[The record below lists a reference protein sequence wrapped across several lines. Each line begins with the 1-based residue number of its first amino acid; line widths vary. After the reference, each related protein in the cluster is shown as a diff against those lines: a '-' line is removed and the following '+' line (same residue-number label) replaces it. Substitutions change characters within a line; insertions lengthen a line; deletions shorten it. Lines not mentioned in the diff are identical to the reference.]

1 MDFES
6 PGWRPMDDVGVDSI
20 GNDAATSIEDTF
32 ADICPSEDVLLQ
44 EALRFLAFRRIFAW
58 KTSRMNN
65 ICPDREELKS
75 VAKHAHCK

>member
-1 MDFES
+1 MNFES
-6 PGWRPMDDVGVDSI
+6 PRWRPLEDVGVDSI
-20 GNDAATSIEDTF
+20 NGNAATSIDTF

-58 KTSRMNN
+58 KTARINN